1 MRILSKATL
10 AIIKIIRIFAFH
22 FKMVHVVQLVERQ
35 IVVLVVVGSSPTS
48 HPTYGGL
55 QEACN
60 PLFSGYAVCVRGRG
74 SYTGEDM

>member
-35 IVVLVVVGSSPTS
+35 IVVLVVVGSSPTA
-48 HPTYGGL
+48 HPKLLSCPFGR
-55 QEACN
+55 
-60 PLFSGYAVCVRGRG
+60 LFLCPGSVVAPVGPGAKVCV
-74 SYTGEDM
+74 